1 MFDIAIVGSG
11 AGGMPAAWHLVSK
24 GYKVVCIEKGD
35 SLEID
40 KHYTLEAGYEIMKET
55 VLATKAA
62 NRNDNEIYNIDCSN
76 SPIEIHNF
84 SGIGG
89 STLMHSCMWPRMHRN
104 DFNMHSTYGI
114 GTDWPISLDDL
125 LPYYELDTKIT
136 GVAGRSGNPYHPEYV
151 PTMREITSCLQSKA
165 WEEAFNKYGWETWP
179 AYAALN
185 TEEYDGREKDDYK
198 WPSNMGPKGT
208 SKGSTVNTYYPKALE
223 KGLIVLKNTTITR
236 IHTERNENGQKTVT
250 GLAFINKNN
259 ERGIIRAKKF
269 ILSCGGI
276 GTPALI
282 LVSNICKGSGMVGKN
297 LMLHP
302 WGYIEGKLKKNINS
316 NKGPQGCCLM
326 SQQKAMH
333 NPHNPFES
341 GYTVQIIRGP
351 LPGELAKKIIKM
363 RLKRKDKTFM
373 ETFKEYYNK
382 TIHAVVICDDLPETS
397 NMVSAEYNKEKIE
410 IKINYY
416 LSENSK
422 RQLEDGINHVRKIMN
437 IAGAYKTNC
446 MGPVRETG
454 WHTLGTCRM
463 GEDPRTSVV
472 DKYAKAHNIDN
483 LYISDASIFSTGG
496 SVNPGAT
503 IQALS
508 LYIADNIHK
517 QWLK

>member
-1 MFDIAIVGSG
+1 MYDIAIVGSG
-11 AGGMPAAWHLVSK
+11 AGGMPAAWHLVNK

-35 SLEID
+35 ILEID
-40 KHYTLEAGYEIMKET
+40 NLCRLEKGGEIIKET
-55 VLATKAA
+55 LLGTRAA
-62 NRNDNEIYNIDCSN
+62 NRNDDDIYYLDCKN
-76 SPIEIHNF
+76 SPIEVHNF

-89 STLMHSCMWPRMHRN
+89 STLMHSCMWPRMHRT
-104 DFNMHSTYGI
+104 DFKMQSTYGI
-114 GTDWPISLDDL
+114 SADWPLSLDDL

-136 GVAGRSGNPYHPEYV
+136 GVAGRAGNPNHPEYI
-151 PTMREITSCLQSKA
+151 PTMREIPSCLQSRIWEKA
-165 WEEAFNKYGWETWP
+165 FRKYGWESWP

-185 TEEYDGREKDDYK
+185 TEEYDGREIDDYK
-198 WPSNMGPKGT
+198 WPSNMGPRGT
-208 SKGSTVNTYYPKALE
+208 SKGSTVNTYYPKALK
-223 KGLIVLKNTTITR
+223 KGLIILKNTSITKVLTKR
-236 IHTERNENGQKTVT
+236 KANGQETVT

-259 ERGIIRAKKF
+259 EEGIIRAKKY

-282 LVSNICKGSGMVGKN
+282 LVSNICKRSGIVGKN

-302 WGYIEGKLKKNINS
+302 WGYIEGKLEKNIDS
-316 NKGPQGCCLM
+316 NVGPQGCCLM
-326 SQQKAMH
+326 SQQKAQH
-333 NPHNPFES
+333 HPDNDFNS

-351 LPGELAKKIIKM
+351 LPGELAKKIIRM
-363 RLKRKDKTFM
+363 RLNKKTKSFM
-373 ETFKEYYNK
+373 ETFEEYYNK
-382 TIHAVVICDDLPETS
+382 TIHAVVICDDLPERQ
-397 NMVSAEYNKEKIE
+397 NMISAEYNKGKIR
-410 IKINYY
+410 IKIDYC

-437 IAGAYKTNC
+437 EAGAHKTTC

-463 GEDPRTSVV
+463 GEDPDTSVV
-472 DKYAKAHNIDN
+472 DKYGRAHDIDN
-483 LYISDASIFSTGG
+483 LYISDASIFTTGS

-517 QWLK
+517 RWLK